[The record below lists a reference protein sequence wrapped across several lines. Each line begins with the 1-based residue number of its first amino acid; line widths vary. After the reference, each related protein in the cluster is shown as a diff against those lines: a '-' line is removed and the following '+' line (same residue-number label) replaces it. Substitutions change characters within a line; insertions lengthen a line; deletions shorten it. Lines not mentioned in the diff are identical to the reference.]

1 MKGIDDVK
9 CNDFFVSREDQFSIG
24 VEEESG
30 RYYISIPFSN
40 HGVDYDEYFEI
51 NKEEFD
57 KCLNDFRDALE
68 FVELCRKGENDHLII
83 KWKYN

>member
-1 MKGIDDVK
+1 MKY
-9 CNDFFVSREDQFSIG
+9 NDFFVSGEDQFSIG

-30 RYYISIPFSN
+30 RCYISIPFSN

-51 NKEEFD
+51 NKDEFD
-57 KCLNDFRDALE
+57 KYLNNFRDALG
-68 FVELCRKGENDHLII
+68 FAELCRKGKNDHLII